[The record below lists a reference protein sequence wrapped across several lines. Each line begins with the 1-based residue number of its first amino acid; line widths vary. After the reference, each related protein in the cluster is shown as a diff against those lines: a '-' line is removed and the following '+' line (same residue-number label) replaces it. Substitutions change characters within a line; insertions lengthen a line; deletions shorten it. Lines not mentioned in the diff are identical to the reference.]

1 MAAAGAVGVAAVAA
15 TVAIEVV
22 LDMPPFDWSEENF
35 LALYAGVVAVG
46 LGLALLLRWAM
57 RSPGGAPGDAPALH
71 PYEIAYLAGGP
82 SRAVYA
88 AVASLLRRGLLTL
101 GASTAKLF
109 PEGEPPADAHP
120 LERQALAAPP
130 GTKINTEADVLI
142 GPEYAPLASRLEG
155 LGLILGPQAAARARW
170 APVVVLA
177 VVLLFGL
184 VKLGVDFATGRSTTM
199 ILVACAVPAALGA
212 LAWYTAPFRSRRGD
226 AVLARL
232 RQEHAALEKE
242 ASGELESLTADG
254 LIRAVGLF
262 GPDVLANGPLRR
274 LPQAIRI
281 ADNSASESVVLPPPK
296 DEGP

>member
-1 MAAAGAVGVAAVAA
+1 VAVA
-15 TVAIEVV
+15 VAIEVL
-22 LDMPPFDWSEENF
+22 LDMPPFDWPEMDF
-35 LALYAGVVAVG
+35 LALYCAVIAGG

-57 RSPGGAPGDAPALH
+57 RSPGGAPGELPALH

-82 SRAVYA
+82 SRAVHA
-88 AVASLLRRGLLTL
+88 AVATLLQRGLLTL

-109 PEGEPPADAHP
+109 PEGEPPADLHP

-130 GTKINTEADVLI
+130 GTKINTEVDVLI

-155 LGLILGPQAAARARW
+155 LGLALAPPAAARARW

-177 VVLLFGL
+177 LVLLFGL
-184 VKLGVDFATGRSTTM
+184 VKLGVEFAAGQSVTM
-199 ILVACAVPAALGA
+199 ILIVCAVPAALGA
-212 LAWYTAPFRSRRGD
+212 LAWYMAPFRSRRGD

-232 RQEHAALEKE
+232 RQEHAALEQQ

-262 GPDVLANGPLRR
+262 GPDVLSNGPLRR
-274 LPQAIRI
+274 LPQAIRM
-281 ADNSASESVVLPPPK
+281 ADTSASESVVLPPPK